1 MSQAPND
8 RKYSAE
14 HQWALPEADGTI
26 VVGSP
31 DYAQET
37 LGDLVFVQLPEIGSE
52 ITANEQVAVVE
63 SVKTASDVFAPIS
76 GKIIAV
82 NDAAADAPETINE
95 DAYATWLFR
104 IQPSNPAEYDD
115 LMDADTYLSA
125 NQA

>member
-26 VVGSP
+26 TVGIT

-37 LGDLVFVQLPEIGSE
+37 LGDLVFVQLPEVGSDVA
-52 ITANEQVAVVE
+52 ANQQVAVVE
-63 SVKTASDVFAPIS
+63 SVKTASDVFAPMS

-82 NDAAADAPETINE
+82 NDAAIDAPEKINE
-95 DAYATWLFR
+95 GAYAAWLFK
-104 IQPSNPAEYDD
+104 IQPSNPAEYDA
-115 LMDADTYLSA
+115 LMSADAYLAA
-125 NQA
+125 N

>member
-26 VVGSP
+26 VVGIT

-104 IQPSNPAEYDD
+104 IQPSNPAAYDD